1 MRRFLL
7 TATLVC
13 TALCGQLF
21 GQNISTAYEL
31 SDFQREGTARSVAM
45 GNAMTA
51 LGGDMGAI
59 AINPAASA
67 VFKYNEF
74 AFTPAITSVN
84 TNTKYLGVNTEANR
98 STFGL
103 ANIGGVAVFKTG
115 ERSGLRS
122 VSFGFTYNKHN
133 NFNATIRAGANSVD
147 DSYASVLAGMANKS
161 GYKGSDFDDTAT
173 PDPFSYGSYYWPLVL
188 GWNGSLLDTV
198 KTGSKDTFYPHSS
211 IDVRDYNCSQL
222 LSRKSYGSIGEYDL
236 NLGLNLSDQFYVGMN
251 VGLFTVWNKVEERY
265 SEDNTT
271 TYTDDEGHFQ
281 YADQYYNLRTT
292 GTGINLKFGFIWAPS
307 YNFRIG
313 ASVSTPTWYSLTD
326 KYYWD
331 TNVGF
336 DDGYKASLH
345 SPEGVYDYRIN
356 TPFHYNLGFATIF
369 KGGSFSVDYEG
380 SNVSQTRFRNRT
392 DINTLDYSDFSYE
405 NNWMTDNFK
414 MSNKLRVGAEVYPVS
429 NLALRAGFQYADNG
443 MKKEI
448 MGTALQ
454 NYTGS
459 VGVGMTFGGGFYM
472 DLAVAASLKKYTVPF
487 LDTEPA
493 ADYVLGN
500 PAFTTIERSNL
511 KVLATF
517 GWRF

>member
-1 MRRFLL
+1 
-7 TATLVC
+7 
-13 TALCGQLF
+13 
-21 GQNISTAYEL
+21 
-31 SDFQREGTARSVAM
+31 
-45 GNAMTA
+45 
-51 LGGDMGAI
+51 
-59 AINPAASA
+59 
-67 VFKYNEF
+67 
-74 AFTPAITSVN
+74 
-84 TNTKYLGVNTEANR
+84 
-98 STFGL
+98 
-103 ANIGGVAVFKTG
+103 
-115 ERSGLRS
+115 
-122 VSFGFTYNKHN
+122 
-133 NFNATIRAGANSVD
+133 
-147 DSYASVLAGMANKS
+147 
-161 GYKGSDFDDTAT
+161 
-173 PDPFSYGSYYWPLVL
+173 
-188 GWNGSLLDTV
+188 
-198 KTGSKDTFYPHSS
+198 
-211 IDVRDYNCSQL
+211 
-222 LSRKSYGSIGEYDL
+222 
-236 NLGLNLSDQFYVGMN
+236 MN

-392 DINTLDYSDFSYE
+392 DINTLDYSDFSHE